1 MKKVKYMWR
10 ILAVRLLLVVC
21 LTFLPLNI
29 MAIAVSGLVIWKT
42 SEQVMDVYQ
51 GQLNVSMGY
60 FESSLIKVDEKL
72 DKFILDYQAELMLL
86 DGGDNMV
93 SYEMVNELGDIF
105 TDSEVNGILYL
116 YDCSADRVLVK
127 YSGRTYPVAQVE
139 EMKTELV
146 QEIPQGTNSRWHI
159 GQLDDNYFYL
169 KYYEYTNYKMG
180 FLVDLSNELSPA
192 LEVAQGNV
200 QSTEDAHDRQ
210 VYFTDGTDLLRLE
223 GGRLAKEAENGDDT
237 DGEWQKQSIKWQ
249 SERLGCTVA
258 LKLAQGSFLGS
269 IPIWYWGLL
278 IVALLFFL
286 MIFAL
291 WGLLQRRVMQPLKR
305 LWEGMEQLK
314 QDNLEYRIENWSD
327 GETAD
332 FIYIYKEF
340 NHMAE
345 EIKLSH
351 EKDIIMY
358 QAQLDNL
365 RLQVNPHMLL
375 NSFNMIYSLAQVKD
389 YECIQKFSMYL
400 MEYFRYVL
408 KENDQFVTLK
418 KEMDFVESYIGIQK
432 IRFPGAFTSVYS
444 MQEGTENAL
453 IPPLL
458 IENFVENA
466 MKYALVP
473 GQVIEVLINIRKEGD
488 KLLISICD
496 TGKGIR
502 EEVLA
507 SIQQGEVYEDQA
519 GQKHIGIWNCR
530 RRIEVFYG
538 ESASINIISAL
549 GEGTQVWLELPFQ
562 ENV

>member
-1 MKKVKYMWR
+1 MKKIKIKMLWR

-51 GQLNVSMGY
+51 GQLNVTMGY

-72 DKFILDYQAELMLL
+72 DQFILDYQAELMLL

-93 SYEMVNELGDIF
+93 SYEMVDELGDIF
-105 TDSEVNGILYL
+105 SDTEVNGILYL

-127 YSGRTYPVAQVE
+127 YSGRTYPIALVE
-139 EMKTELV
+139 EMKTELT
-146 QEIPQGTNSRWHI
+146 QKIPQGTNSRWHI
-159 GQLDDNYFYL
+159 GELNDNYFYS

-180 FLVDLSNELSPA
+180 FLMDLSNELTPI
-192 LEVAQGNV
+192 LEVVQGNV
-200 QSTEDAHDRQ
+200 KSVEATDGRQ
-210 VYFTDGTDLLRLE
+210 VYFTDGMDTLKLKSNALLE
-223 GGRLAKEAENGDDT
+223 KADE
-237 DGEWQKQSIKWQ
+237 EWQKQTLRWQ

-258 LKLAQGSFLGS
+258 LQLEQGSFLGS

-278 IVALLFFL
+278 LVALLFFL

-314 QDNLEYRIENWSD
+314 QDNLDYRIDNWSPE
-327 GETAD
+327 ETAD
-332 FIYIYKEF
+332 FVYIYKEF

-400 MEYFRYVL
+400 MDYFRYVL
-408 KENDQFVTLK
+408 KENDKFVTLK

-473 GQVIEVLINIRKEGD
+473 GKIIEVLINIRKEGD

-502 EEVLA
+502 EEVLE

-530 RRIEVFYG
+530 RRVEVFYG
-538 ESASINIISAL
+538 ERASINIISSP
-549 GEGTQVWLELPFQ
+549 GEGTQVWVELPFQ
-562 ENV
+562 EITP